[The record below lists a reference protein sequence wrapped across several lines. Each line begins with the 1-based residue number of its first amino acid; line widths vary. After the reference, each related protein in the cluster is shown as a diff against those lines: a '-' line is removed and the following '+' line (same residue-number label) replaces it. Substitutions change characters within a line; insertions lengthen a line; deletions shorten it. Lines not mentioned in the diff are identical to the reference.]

1 MHLVTFPLHHHPAL
15 FCSYLLPPS
24 SSKLLIT
31 YVSDPPSPHHHL
43 HAAAPSPLLLVHRCS
58 PPPLTGERVRTTMG
72 GVASKCSYAKHRKKT
87 KELRAKVLAL
97 EEEIKEMK
105 RVREHE
111 ARAFERH
118 AAAFASKEAEWE
130 QERRKHREEAS
141 KLGKRLKE
149 EEDRIRCLE
158 EEMAA
163 GRGDKEWFRLGTDY
177 LVEHM
182 KEEQARREEAVEKW
196 KQLYLAI
203 KTELDDLIQRT
214 RQGNISHSLEIG
226 AETEQRIAGSYKEYG
241 FNAWMIHKRM
251 KGTGHRSQLTSAT
264 NLCLDLL
271 VRSSFSPTPSQAH
284 TITFGCALHMKEYCI
299 HVH

>member
-1 MHLVTFPLHHHPAL
+1 
-15 FCSYLLPPS
+15 
-24 SSKLLIT
+24 
-31 YVSDPPSPHHHL
+31 
-43 HAAAPSPLLLVHRCS
+43 
-58 PPPLTGERVRTTMG
+58 MG
-72 GVASKCSYAKHRKKT
+72 GVTSKCSYAKHRKKT

-214 RQGNISHSLEIG
+214 RQGERLYLGDEEGGTIERLQKEVKAKEET
-226 AETEQRIAGSYKEYG
+226 AETLRSRVDEMEKEACKRDREIDILRQSLRILSNK
-241 FNAWMIHKRM
+241 KRGRIG
-251 KGTGHRSQLTSAT
+251 KNQLR
-264 NLCLDLL
+264 DL
-271 VRSSFSPTPSQAH
+271 H
-284 TITFGCALHMKEYCI
+284 
-299 HVH
+299 